1 MAFVKG
7 QSGNPKGKPPGITA
21 RGRFRQQVNEALPS
35 IVQGLIE
42 AAQGG
47 DVQAANIILS
57 KVIPNLKPTSDPVRI
72 QASQDATLADRG
84 LIVVHAATT
93 GKLSADDASQV
104 MGLLVSQAKLVE
116 QSEVMERLEAIE
128 QWLAKGKP

>member
-1 MAFVKG
+1 MAFEKG
-7 QSGNPKGKPPGITA
+7 KSGNPGGKPKGQTPKGL
-21 RGRFRQQVNEALPS
+21 FREQVNAALPS
-35 IVQGLIE
+35 IVQSLIE

-57 KVIPNLKPTSDPVRI
+57 KVVPNLKPTSDPVRI
-72 QASQDATLADRG
+72 QASQDASLADRG

-104 MGLLVSQAKLVE
+104 MGLLVSQAKLIE
-116 QSEVMERLEAIE
+116 QSEVMERLEKIE
-128 QWLAKGKP
+128 QWLSEGKP